1 MSLTQTTVTLQ
12 GIEVPISRKGH
23 GRPLLMLHGG
33 GGPVASRPFADLL
46 AQHMEVIEPVHPGF
60 AGTAIPDHF
69 DGMEDLVYLYLD
81 LMDALDLQD
90 AVLMGFSM
98 GGWTAAEIAVRNL
111 QRIGQ
116 LILVDALGIKPG
128 GRDDRDIPDIFAM
141 SPEDVERLMWH
152 DPAKAPGATQRS
164 DEEWQAAA
172 ANRVALG
179 MYTWD
184 PYMHNPKL
192 PNRLQRISVPT
203 LLLWGASDRLVTPD
217 YGRAYAG
224 LIPQADLRVIGAAGH
239 APHIEQPE
247 AFARRVLDFVALRSA
262 A

>member
-1 MSLTQTTVTLQ
+1 MIPTHTTLTLQ
-12 GIEVPISRKGH
+12 GIELPVSRRGR

-33 GGPVASRPFADLL
+33 GGPVSSRPFADLL
-46 AQHMEVIEPVHPGF
+46 AEHMEVIEPVHPGF
-60 AGTAIPDHF
+60 AGTAIPEHF

-81 LMDALDLQD
+81 LMDKLDLRD

-98 GGWTAAEIAVRNL
+98 GGWAAAEIAVRNQ

-116 LILVDALGIKPG
+116 LILVDAVGIKPG
-128 GRDDRDIPDIFAM
+128 SRDDRDIPDIFAT
-141 SPEDVERLMWH
+141 SPEEVERLMWH
-152 DPAKAPGATQRS
+152 DPAKAPGAAGRS

-192 PNRLQRISVPT
+192 PRRLHRVGVPT
-203 LLLWGASDRLVTPD
+203 LLLWGAGDRLVTPD

-224 LIPQADLRVIGAAGH
+224 MIPQADLQVIGAAGH
-239 APHIEQPE
+239 LPHIEQPE
-247 AFARRVLDFVALRSA
+247 AFAARVLDFA
-262 A
+262 AHRPAA